1 MPLASALAAQT
12 DGGGIT
18 AWVLAIMEVLGGPGA
33 GLAVAL
39 ENLFPPIPSE
49 LILPLAG
56 FAASAGSMSLLG
68 AILWTTTGS
77 VVGAIALY
85 YVGALLGP
93 ERTRAIAVKLPLVDA
108 TDLDR
113 TEDWFTRHGT
123 KAVFLGRMVP
133 VFRSFISVP
142 AGVKRMPMPVFVAF
156 TAAGSL
162 IWNTLLVLAG
172 YFLGANWGVVES
184 YVGVFQT
191 FVIIA
196 VVVAVTTFVARRL
209 RRRRVDA

>member
-1 MPLASALAAQT
+1 MPLATALAAQT
-12 DGGGIT
+12 NEGGIT
-18 AWVLAIMEVLGGPGA
+18 GWILAIMEALGGPGA

-56 FAASAGSMSLLG
+56 FTASAGSMNLLG
-68 AILWTTTGS
+68 AILWTTAGS
-77 VVGAIALY
+77 VVGATALY
-85 YVGALLGP
+85 YIGSLLGP
-93 ERTRAIAVKLPLVDA
+93 ERTRAIAMKLPLVDA

-113 TEDWFTRHGT
+113 TENWFTRHGP

-142 AGVKRMPMPVFVAF
+142 AGVKHMRIPVFIAF

-162 IWNTLLVLAG
+162 IWNTVLVLAG
-172 YFLGANWGVVES
+172 YFLGANWAIVQS

-196 VVVAVTTFVARRL
+196 VVIAVTTFVARRL
-209 RRRRVDA
+209 RRRRVEA

>member
-1 MPLASALAAQT
+1 MPLAPALAAQT
-12 DGGGIT
+12 GDGGIT
-18 AWVLAIMEVLGGPGA
+18 GWVLAIMEALGGPGA

-56 FAASAGSMSLLG
+56 FAASAGSMTLLG
-68 AILWTTTGS
+68 VILWTTTGS

-93 ERTRAIAVKLPLVDA
+93 DRTRAVAVKLPLVDS

-113 TEDWFTRHGT
+113 AESWFTRHGM

-133 VFRSFISVP
+133 LFRSFISVP
-142 AGVKRMPMPVFVAF
+142 AGVERMRIPVFITF

-172 YFLGANWGVVES
+172 YFLGANWAVVES
-184 YVGVFQT
+184 YIGGFQA

-196 VVVAVTTFVARRL
+196 VVIAVTTFVARRL
-209 RRRRVDA
+209 RRRRVES